1 MVELVIYHLYKHV
14 DILKHFKHLK
24 IVYVLCHYDIIFVCL
39 KAYKNIFIDAASTL
53 NEIDKDQLRK
63 FLREGHLT
71 ICHSRCIIVGCT
83 GAGKSTFLKRL
94 EGATLKEL
102 KSVKETEHREVNVSD
117 FEVLKEKN
125 TIQRNDLHLIYT
137 AVM

>member
-1 MVELVIYHLYKHV
+1 MVELVIYNLYKHV
-14 DILKHFKHLK
+14 DILKHLK
-24 IVYVLCHYDIIFVCL
+24 IVYVLCHYDIIFVCE

-53 NEIDKDQLRK
+53 IRNEIDKDQLRK